1 MGSLPVNWRNIS
13 GLNKSKDDNTY
24 LKTLGWVPLI
34 EINVIPNR
42 DQIFNDDQITI
53 NKDSKNVPESVELK
67 HHVREMN
74 ILEKKQ
80 RDDSIYS
87 AIRVIRT
94 EKLFECD
101 WTMVSDSKL
110 SEAQKTEW
118 VNYRQQ
124 LRDLPATA
132 DITKWN
138 TSDWVWP
145 TPPE

>member
-1 MGSLPVNWRNIS
+1 MYAHVENSSITYMGSLPVNWRNIS
-13 GLNKSKDDNTY
+13 GLNKSKDDNT
-24 LKTLGWVPLI
+24 
-34 EINVIPNR
+34 
-42 DQIFNDDQITI
+42 
-53 NKDSKNVPESVELK
+53 VPESVELK